1 MNVYLDTK
9 KSSSSFNSVLYAFN
23 PLFESTLGMPGS
35 SKKHPGDKTESVH
48 ECIPIC
54 KKASPYFK
62 SLKYYLKKL
71 WACLDI
77 ILKKTTLICDSLG
90 SIPICEKL
98 T

>member
-9 KSSSSFNSVLYAFN
+9 NQVHLLTPSCMPLIHYLKVLYAC
-23 PLFESTLGMPGS
+23 LGAV
-35 SKKHPGDKTESVH
+35 KNTQLIKLIY

-62 SLKYYLKKL
+62 SLKYYLKEL

-77 ILKKTTLICDSLG
+77 ILKKTALICDSLG